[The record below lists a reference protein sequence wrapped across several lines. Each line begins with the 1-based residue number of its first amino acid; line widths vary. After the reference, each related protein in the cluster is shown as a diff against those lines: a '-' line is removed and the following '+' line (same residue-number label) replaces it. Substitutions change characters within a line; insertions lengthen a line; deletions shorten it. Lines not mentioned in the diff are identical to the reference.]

1 MTDLIT
7 DDRAVNAGAGAGV
20 DGGRSPRISAN
31 AVVWAITVIAV
42 AVFWLIMT
50 SWRPWQL
57 FDRAGFSADFYDEQA
72 RAFLRGRLA
81 VDPSIPGPEGF
92 VIDGRTYLYY
102 GPFLSLVRLPLML
115 FGDLFVGRLVR
126 VSMLI
131 ALVVLCR
138 WSARLAS
145 AGRLVVQSVG
155 LGVRSGAETDDRWAI
170 GIFTAAV
177 AFSPALFAAG
187 WISVYHETELWALAL
202 AIVAVTLL
210 VEWAATGFTD
220 RRALIGTA
228 LATAATTL
236 TRAPIG
242 VGVCV
247 ALVVCGLVLAWR
259 QRASGLPEAIRAGA
273 LPVVAGVIPVVLH
286 AGVNWAKFRSLFGV
300 PGGRQLLSL
309 QDPERAAWFA
319 GNNESFFSLRF
330 LPTTLVQY
338 LRPDALAFERLVPGI
353 RFGPLATDR
362 GSYPVETI
370 TPATSITASA
380 TLLLVLAV
388 VGVVWMLRHR
398 CRTWLLVVG
407 ATAIGTLP
415 TFTIGFI
422 ANRYLIDMLPPLV
435 VGAAVGTW
443 IVMALPWRR
452 TVRIATVGLA
462 VWGLWVNAGLATW
475 TIEYKSAGFTDL
487 RYGIDRAVFGE
498 GGSPSLIAL
507 VAGSTVPRDGVVALD
522 ADCLGVYISEQGR
535 WVALERA
542 DGVRRTTGTIRA
554 SGDVLAAGRGW
565 TLRYAD
571 NAAGTRV
578 EIVGDGGAVVFEQ
591 PVDPDAAGPLSLPY
605 EVIIDSVTGEFLA
618 QVGDVGL
625 LLPTDV
631 VATGGPIAASAAPSA
646 LCEDLRPGLPPPA
659 AG

>member
-1 MTDLIT
+1 MTELAT
-7 DDRAVNAGAGAGV
+7 DVDGAAGA
-20 DGGRSPRISAN
+20 PRMSAN
-31 AVVWAITVIAV
+31 AVVWAITAIAV

-50 SWRPWQL
+50 SWRPWEL
-57 FDRAGFSADFYDEQA
+57 FARAGFSADFYDEQA

-92 VIDGRTYLYY
+92 VIGTKTYLYY

-115 FGDLFVGRLVR
+115 FGDVFVGRLVR

-138 WSARLAS
+138 WSARLAR
-145 AGRLVVQSVG
+145 AGRLVVQSAGV
-155 LGVRSGAETDDRWAI
+155 GVRSGADDDRWAV

-187 WISVYHETELWALAL
+187 WVSVYHETELWALAL

-210 VEWAATGFTD
+210 LEWAASGCAD
-220 RRALIGTA
+220 RRT
-228 LATAATTL
+228 LAGAAVAAAATTL

-259 QRASGLPEAIRAGA
+259 RRDAGFPAAIRAGA
-273 LPVVAGVIPVVLH
+273 LPVVAGVIPIVAH
-286 AGVNWAKFRSLFGV
+286 AAVNWAKFRSLFGV

-309 QDPERAAWFA
+309 QDPERAEWFA

-362 GSYPVETI
+362 GSYPVESI
-370 TPATSITASA
+370 TPATSITLSA
-380 TLLLVLAV
+380 TLLLLFAI
-388 VGVVWMLRHR
+388 VGVAWMLRHR
-398 CRTWLLVVG
+398 CRTWLLVVV
-407 ATAIGTLP
+407 ATVIGTLP

-435 VGAAVGTW
+435 VGGAVGTW
-443 IVMALPWRR
+443 IVLALPWRR
-452 TVRIATVGLA
+452 TVRIVGVVLA
-462 VWGLWVNAGLATW
+462 VWGLWVNAGLATS
-475 TIEYKSAGFTDL
+475 TIEYKSRGFTEL
-487 RYGIDRAVFGE
+487 RYGLDRAVFGE
-498 GGSPSLIAL
+498 GGSPSLITL
-507 VAGSTVPRDGVVALD
+507 VPGSIVPRDGVVALD
-522 ADCLGVYISEQGR
+522 PGCLGVYISEQGR

-542 DGVRRTTGTIRA
+542 DGVRRTMGTIRA
-554 SGDVLAAGRGW
+554 GGDVLAAGRGW
-565 TLRYAD
+565 TLRYAE
-571 NAAGTRV
+571 GSVGVRV
-578 EIVGDGGAVVFEQ
+578 EIVDDDGVVVFEQ
-591 PVDPDAAGPLSLPY
+591 PVDLAAAGSLPLSY
-605 EVIIDSVTGEFLA
+605 EVVIDSVTGEFLA
-618 QVGDVGL
+618 QVGTVGL
-625 LLPTDV
+625 LLPADV
-631 VATGGPIAASAAPSA
+631 VATGGPITEQSALSA
-646 LCEDLRPGLPPPA
+646 LCDDLRRALPSP
-659 AG
+659 

>member
-1 MTDLIT
+1 MTELAT
-7 DDRAVNAGAGAGV
+7 DVDGAAGA
-20 DGGRSPRISAN
+20 PRMSAN
-31 AVVWAITVIAV
+31 AVVWAITAIAV

-50 SWRPWQL
+50 SWRPWEL
-57 FDRAGFSADFYDEQA
+57 FARAGFSADFYDEQA

-92 VIDGRTYLYY
+92 VIGTKTYLYY

-115 FGDLFVGRLVR
+115 FGDVFVGRLVR

-138 WSARLAS
+138 WSARLAR
-145 AGRLVVQSVG
+145 AGRLVVQSAGV
-155 LGVRSGAETDDRWAI
+155 GVRSGADDDRWAV

-187 WISVYHETELWALAL
+187 WVSVYHETELWALAL

-210 VEWAATGFTD
+210 LEWAASGCAD
-220 RRALIGTA
+220 RRTLAGA
-228 LATAATTL
+228 AVATAATTL

-259 QRASGLPEAIRAGA
+259 RRDAGFPAAIRAGA
-273 LPVVAGVIPVVLH
+273 LPVVAGVIPIVAH
-286 AGVNWAKFRSLFGV
+286 AAVNWARFRSLFGV

-309 QDPERAAWFA
+309 QDPERAEWFA

-380 TLLLVLAV
+380 TLLLLLAI

-435 VGAAVGTW
+435 VAGAVGTW

-452 TVRIATVGLA
+452 TARIAAVGLA
-462 VWGLWVNAGLATW
+462 AWGLWVNAGLATW
-475 TIEYKSAGFTDL
+475 TIEYKSAGFTEL
-487 RYGIDRAVFGE
+487 RYAVDRAVFGD
-498 GGSPSLIAL
+498 GGSPSLITLTPGA
-507 VAGSTVPRDGVVALD
+507 AVPRDGVVALD
-522 ADCLGVYISEQGR
+522 PDCRGVYVSEQGR
-535 WVALERA
+535 WVALDRA
-542 DGVRRTTGTIRA
+542 DGLRRTTGEIRA
-554 SGDVLAAGRGW
+554 SSDVLAAGRGW
-565 TLRYAD
+565 TLRYVD
-571 NAAGTRV
+571 DRAGARV
-578 EIVGDGGAVVFEQ
+578 EVVGDDDVVVFEQ
-591 PVDPDAAGPLSLPY
+591 PLDLAAAGSLPLDY
-605 EVIIDSVTGEFLA
+605 EVVVDLVTGEFLA

-625 LLPTDV
+625 LLPADV
-631 VATGGPIAASAAPSA
+631 VATGGPITEQSALSA
-646 LCEDLRPGLPPPA
+646 LCDDLRRALPSP
-659 AG
+659 